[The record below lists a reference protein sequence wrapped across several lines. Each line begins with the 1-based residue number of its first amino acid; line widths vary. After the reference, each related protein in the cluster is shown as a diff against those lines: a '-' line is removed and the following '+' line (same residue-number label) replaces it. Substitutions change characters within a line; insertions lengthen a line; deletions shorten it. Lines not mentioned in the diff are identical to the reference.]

1 MTLLDTPPVDS
12 GPIDS
17 EPTTA
22 TGPTVRSA
30 GRSAR
35 GPVLVLLAL
44 VVTAVLAASYSVTGP
59 KAHLDPGAFNPSGTH
74 ALAELLRHGG
84 VPVERVHTV
93 DAVQSRA
100 ETTVVVPIPQA
111 FSPEELGRLASLPGR
126 LVVIGAEGREL
137 EALGAAAEAAPAVD
151 VEGRQPACDLPAAV
165 RAGEVDLGGTTY
177 RPTGAA
183 DAVGCYA
190 SGGRAT
196 LLQLPRQRL
205 TLLGAGDLLMNDRLD
220 RRGNAALALGLL
232 AAGKDVQWLLPR
244 PGSQDAGEGSLGDLI
259 PRGLKLAVVQLLI
272 AAGVL
277 ALWRARR
284 LGPVV
289 SEPLPVVVRA
299 AEAVEGRSRLY
310 RAARAR
316 GTAADALRAGT
327 RDRVVRRLGLSADTG
342 RSGVVE
348 AVSSRTARDPAA
360 VDALLYGAAPGEDAA
375 LVRLADDL
383 SALEHTLT
391 REVAG
396 S

>member
-1 MTLLDTPPVDS
+1 
-12 GPIDS
+12 
-17 EPTTA
+17 
-22 TGPTVRSA
+22 
-30 GRSAR
+30 
-35 GPVLVLLAL
+35 
-44 VVTAVLAASYSVTGP
+44 VVA
-59 KAHLDPGAFNPSGTH
+59 
-74 ALAELLRHGG
+74 LLRDGG
-84 VPVERVHTV
+84 VPVRRVETV
-93 DAVQSRA
+93 DAVRPGPD
-100 ETTVVVPIPQA
+100 TTVLVPVPQLLA
-111 FSPEELGRLASLPGR
+111 PHELGRLASMPGR
-126 LVVIGAEGREL
+126 LVVIGAEGMEL
-137 EALGAAAEAAPAVD
+137 SAMGAAAVAGPPVD
-151 VEGRQPACDLPAAV
+151 VEGRRAACDLPAAV

-190 SGGRAT
+190 SSGRAT
-196 LLQLPRQRL
+196 LLQLPDQQL

-232 AAGKDVQWLLPR
+232 GAGSDVQWLLPR
-244 PGSQDAGEGSLGDLI
+244 PGGQDVEGGGSLTDLI
-259 PRGLKLAVVQLLI
+259 PRGLTLAVVQLLV

-289 SEPLPVVVRA
+289 AEPLPVVVRA

-316 GTAADALRAGT
+316 GTAAEALRAGT
-327 RDRVVRRLGLSADTG
+327 RDRVVRRLGLAVDSG
-342 RSGVVE
+342 RAAVVE
-348 AVSSRTARDPAA
+348 AAGRRTGRDPAA
-360 VDALLYGAAPGEDAA
+360 VDALLYGAAPGDDAA

-396 S
+396 P